1 MDYEEFKNIYQTL
14 MMIHANF
21 HLDHVLGLLPCL
33 TRRTSPGGLFSH
45 RPKQCLPSPHLTVV
59 FSGEMRPSPPAM
71 RSTSHCCCWS
81 VKAHSRSSP
90 WAAVERQ
97 QSRKELQFLSK
108 LELQQLTYKEHT
120 HTFQF
125 CSCVFAKMKNRHKK
139 SSVPTNTPASHN
151 PVIKRTL

>member
-1 MDYEEFKNIYQTL
+1 
-14 MMIHANF
+14 MMIHNNFRYF
-21 HLDHVLGLLPCL
+21 HLDHVSGLLPCL

-59 FSGEMRPSPPAM
+59 FSGEIRPSPPAI

-90 WAAVERQ
+90 WAAVDRQ

-108 LELQQLTYKEHT
+108 LELQQLTYRKHT
-120 HTFQF
+120 HFSVLQL
-125 CSCVFAKMKNRHKK
+125 CVNKDENTHKK
-139 SSVPTNTPASHN
+139 KQCA
-151 PVIKRTL
+151 